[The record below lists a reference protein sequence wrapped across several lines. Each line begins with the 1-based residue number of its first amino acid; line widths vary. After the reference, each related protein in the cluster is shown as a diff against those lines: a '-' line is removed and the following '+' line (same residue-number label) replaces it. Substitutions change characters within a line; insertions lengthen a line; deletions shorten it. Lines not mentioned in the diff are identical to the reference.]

1 MVVCNPFGY
10 EAICAHRS
18 LRRFAEEA
26 AALGIPSLH
35 FDYDG
40 TGDSYGEEL
49 EPARVRSWTLGIHHA
64 IAQLQAACGIERVI
78 ILGLRLGATLATL
91 AAAER
96 SDVAGIIAL
105 APIVT
110 GKSYLRELRAL
121 QMAMALAPPAAQPSP
136 SSPPAAQ
143 GAPAAPSAAPPDDVQ
158 ESVGFALS
166 GEARREL
173 GTIDLTRSTRRPAPH
188 VLVLDRDDLVPN
200 RAWVEALA
208 ALGATVEHRPLPGYP
223 EMVLDPHKA
232 RPPEAMLA
240 AAGTWLR
247 QRLEQPPGPGPGRG
261 PGPAPANDTGPVPV
275 LLTSASRPATSTP
288 ASRSWGASSVRP
300 PAREVLARSNAGAPT
315 VLEEAAFIDSG
326 SILFGM
332 ISRPAPSSIAPGSD
346 GSTPRS
352 DHGLPGPRRGRPGV
366 LLLNAG
372 AIHHIGPNRL
382 YVTLARAWAA
392 EGHTV
397 LRLDLSGLGDSVTRP
412 GQPDNVVY
420 GQQAAADVSTA
431 VHYLRALPDVSGV
444 IIVGLCSGAYH
455 GFKAAV
461 AGDPVSAVVPI
472 NPLTFFWKKG
482 MSLDFPA
489 HKVAGES
496 HRYARSALRL
506 ESWKKLARGEVD
518 LRALSQV
525 MARRLLSLI
534 GRRWRDLA
542 RPLGIPLAD
551 DLGGELEAVAA
562 RGVAL
567 DFVFAEG
574 DPGIE
579 LLALQGGRVVPPLVA
594 ENQLRTHVIV
604 GPDHTFTARWSHPVL
619 IERLTTVIRSHRDG

>member
-26 AALGIPSLH
+26 AAIGIPSLH

-49 EPARVRSWTLGIHHA
+49 EPARVRSWTASIHHA
-64 IAQLQAACGIERVI
+64 IAQLQATCGIERVI
-78 ILGLRLGATLATL
+78 VLGLRLGATLGTL

-121 QMAMALAPPAAQPSP
+121 QMALALAPPPSRAPPLRSSSQAAHDAHDV
-136 SSPPAAQ
+136 PA
-143 GAPAAPSAAPPDDVQ
+143 AAPSASTPDDGQ

-188 VLVLDRDDLVPN
+188 VLVLDRDDLAPS
-200 RAWVEALA
+200 RAWVDALA

-247 QRLEQPPGPGPGRG
+247 HRLEQPPV
-261 PGPAPANDTGPVPV
+261 PAPANDTGPVPSV
-275 LLTSASRPATSTP
+275 SRPSTSAP
-288 ASRSWGASSVRP
+288 ASRAWGTSSVRP
-300 PAREVLARSNAGAPT
+300 PAREVLARSTAGAPT
-315 VLEEAAFIDSG
+315 VLEEAAFIDAG
-326 SILFGM
+326 SILFG
-332 ISRPAPSSIAPGSD
+332 ITSRPAPPSSEDGPLPAP
-346 GSTPRS
+346 
-352 DHGLPGPRRGRPGV
+352 PRRGRPGV

-420 GQQAAADVSTA
+420 GQQAATDVSTA
-431 VHYLRALPDVSGV
+431 VHHLRAEPDVSGV
-444 IIVGLCSGAYH
+444 VVVGLCSGAYH

-461 AGDPVSAVVPI
+461 AGDPVAAVVPI
-472 NPLTFFWKKG
+472 NPLTFFWKEG

-506 ESWKKLARGEVD
+506 DSWKKLARGEVD
-518 LRALSQV
+518 LRALSEV
-525 MARRLLSLI
+525 MARRLLSLL

-579 LLALQGGRVVPPLVA
+579 LLALQGGRVVPRLEA
-594 ENQLRTHVIV
+594 ERQLRTHVIV
-604 GPDHTFTARWSHPVL
+604 GPDHTFTARWSHPIL
-619 IERLTTVIRSHRDG
+619 IERLTAVLRSHRDAHRGG

>member
-26 AALGIPSLH
+26 AAIGIPSLH

-49 EPARVRSWTLGIHHA
+49 EPARVRSWTASIHHA
-64 IAQLQAACGIERVI
+64 IAQLEAACGIERVI
-78 ILGLRLGATLATL
+78 LLGLRLGATLAAL

-121 QMAMALAPPAAQPSP
+121 QMALALAPAPPPPAPPAR
-136 SSPPAAQ
+136 SSPQAAHE
-143 GAPAAPSAAPPDDVQ
+143 APATPSASPPDDDGQ
-158 ESVGFALS
+158 EAVGFALS
-166 GEARREL
+166 AEARREL

-188 VLVLDRDDLVPN
+188 VLVLDRDDLAPS
-200 RAWVEALA
+200 RAWVDALA
-208 ALGATVEHRPLPGYP
+208 ALGTTVEHRPLPGYP

-240 AAGTWLR
+240 AAGMWLR
-247 QRLEQPPGPGPGRG
+247 QRLEHPSV
-261 PGPAPANDTGPVPV
+261 PAPANDTGPVPFV
-275 LLTSASRPATSTP
+275 LPSVSRPSTSAP
-288 ASRSWGASSVRP
+288 ASRSWGTSSVRP
-300 PAREVLARSNAGAPT
+300 PAREVLARSTGGAPT
-315 VLEEAAFIDSG
+315 VLEEAAFIDAG
-326 SILFGM
+326 SVLFG
-332 ISRPAPSSIAPGSD
+332 ITSRPAPPAPPAGED
-346 GSTPRS
+346 GP
-352 DHGLPGPRRGRPGV
+352 PAPRRRRPGV

-420 GQQAAADVSTA
+420 GQRAAADVSTA
-431 VHYLRALPDVSGV
+431 VHHLRAQPDVSGV

-472 NPLTFFWKKG
+472 NPLTFFWKEG

-506 ESWKKLARGEVD
+506 DSWKKLARGEVD
-518 LRALSQV
+518 LRALSEV

-542 RPLGIPLAD
+542 RPLGIRLAD

-579 LLALQGGRVVPPLVA
+579 LLALQGGRVVPRLGA
-594 ENQLRTHVIV
+594 ERQLRTHVIV

-619 IERLTTVIRSHRDG
+619 IERLTAVLRSHRDAHDG